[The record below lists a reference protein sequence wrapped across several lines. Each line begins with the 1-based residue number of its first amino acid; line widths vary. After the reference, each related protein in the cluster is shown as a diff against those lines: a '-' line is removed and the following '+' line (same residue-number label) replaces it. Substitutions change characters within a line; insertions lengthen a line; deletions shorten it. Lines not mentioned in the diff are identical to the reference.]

1 MVPVS
6 YLWKL
11 LEKFIDE
18 KDERIKDVPKQDSS
32 ESDEETDHN
41 GGAGLSDLIGR
52 LL

>member
-1 MVPVS
+1 MS

-11 LEKFIDE
+11 LEKFTDE
-18 KDERIKDVPKQDSS
+18 KDERIEDVPEQDSS
-32 ESDEETDHN
+32 ESNEETDDN